1 MPERHRIKAG
11 FSPTID
17 CAVLIAAA
25 EKGFAADEGI
35 DLDLYRQPSASTV
48 LSALGSDDIHVA
60 HLPAPVPVGSAAGLD
75 DLPANIVGV
84 FTLSLG
90 GSATTVSHDFY
101 DELYREGLK
110 LPDPGAF
117 GRAMARVCAARR
129 TEGRKPPAF
138 AVEDIVSTPLYTL
151 RYLLGSYGVL
161 LGRDMEIVEALPKA
175 MPGLLESGEV
185 DALCAAEPAGSAV
198 VLGGNGRIVTTGALV
213 WHNAPEKILAVKTP
227 WAENNAA
234 VLEALLRALYRAG
247 EWCANTTNIEELAGI
262 LAAPQYLDENG
273 EYLLPALTGY
283 ISTSLK
289 DMQRFQE
296 FFVTSAKAANFPW
309 QSQALW
315 FFSQMVRWGEVSADY
330 RKDAAMVEAA
340 RNAYRPDIFR
350 KAMKPLFVPVPGANL
365 KLEGTLKEPVHVG
378 ASRTGLVLGPDCFF
392 DGRVFDPER
401 LAMDDEI

>member
-1 MPERHRIKAG
+1 MPERHRVKAG

-35 DLDLYRQPSASTV
+35 ELDLFRMQSARAV
-48 LSALGSDDIHVA
+48 LTALAEDGVHIA
-60 HLPAPVPVGSAAGLD
+60 HLPAPVPVGSAVGLD
-75 DLPANIVGV
+75 DLPADIVGV

-90 GSATTVSHDFY
+90 GSATTVSHGFY
-101 DELYREGLK
+101 DELYREGMK
-110 LPDPGAF
+110 LPDPAAF

-129 TEGRKPPAF
+129 AAGANPPVF
-138 AVEDIVSTPLYTL
+138 AVEDIVSTPFYAL
-151 RYLLGSYGVL
+151 RYLLGSCGVL

-175 MPGLLESGEV
+175 MPGLMESGKV
-185 DALCAAEPAGSAV
+185 DALCTAEPSGSAV
-198 VLGGNGRIVTTGALV
+198 VLGGAGRIVTTGALI
-213 WHNAPEKILAVKTP
+213 WHNAPEKILAVKRG
-227 WAENNAA
+227 WAEENATL
-234 VLEALLRALYRAG
+234 LEGLLRALYRAG
-247 EWCANTTNIEELAGI
+247 EWCANAANIEELAGI
-262 LAAPQYLDENG
+262 LAAPQYMDENG
-273 EYLLPALTGY
+273 EFLLPALTGY
-283 ISTSLK
+283 ISTSQR
-289 DMQRFQE
+289 DMRRYPE

-315 FFSQMVRWGEVSADY
+315 FFSQMLRWGEIPAESRFDADV
-330 RKDAAMVEAA
+330 MEAA

-365 KLEGTLKEPVHVG
+365 KLEGTLREPVHVG

-392 DGRVFDPER
+392 DGRVFDPET